1 MKKFGHLDP
10 KSAATGQVLLH
21 CSDEEFNKRIEKI
34 TEDCE
39 LVKFLDTLDLK
50 AEFGAEVDS
59 MEVSTNESENREN
72 IPPSSSEFSSFLTS
86 EEVSV

>member
-1 MKKFGHLDP
+1 MKKSGHKAP
-10 KSAATGQVLLH
+10 KSAAKGQVLLH
-21 CSDEEFNKRIEKI
+21 CSDEEFNRRIEKI

-39 LVKFLDTLDLK
+39 LVKFLDKLDLK
-50 AEFGAEVDS
+50 AEFGVESDS

-72 IPPSSSEFSSFLTS
+72 IPPSSSEYSSFLTS

>member
-1 MKKFGHLDP
+1 MKKSGHKAP
-10 KSAATGQVLLH
+10 KSAAKGQVLLH

-39 LVKFLDTLDLK
+39 LVKFLDKLDLR
-50 AEFGAEVDS
+50 AEFSAESDS